1 MGVKKLLTFFY
12 LFYYH
17 KRMLD
22 VTKQNNHAWIK
33 RLEESEKAEA
43 LLKIINE
50 YRVYTQRFAELPTWD
65 VLEFLQ
71 KLDNEVNERYNK
83 EVEDKE
89 RNKIREEYF
98 LLTHKKPFWGWSNE
112 RILDEMEKYKEK
124 WEVTDL
130 LSKKK
135 RWNKN

>member
-1 MGVKKLLTFFY
+1 
-12 LFYYH
+12 
-17 KRMLD
+17 
-22 VTKQNNHAWIK
+22 
-33 RLEESEKAEA
+33 

-50 YRVYTQRFAELPTWD
+50 YRIYTQRFAELPTWD

-98 LLTHKKPFWGWSNE
+98 LLTHKKPFGGWSNE
-112 RILDEMEKYKEK
+112 KILDEMEKYKEK
-124 WEVTDL
+124 
-130 LSKKK
+130 
-135 RWNKN
+135 

>member
-1 MGVKKLLTFFY
+1 MGVKKLLIFY
-12 LFYYH
+12 LLPQ